1 MGRFIDLTGQKFG
14 RLTVIERDIERDNIR
29 KAEGKK
35 PKTYWFCK
43 CECGNITSVES
54 VSLRSGATTSCGCY
68 GKEQRL
74 KAQTKHGLSGT
85 RIKRIYY
92 NMLSRCYNPKT
103 PKFKNHGGREIKVCD
118 EWLGE
123 NGFINFVNWAMSNGY
138 DEDLTLDRID
148 NDGNYSPD
156 NCRWANEEI
165 QHKNRRITLYIEYN
179 GEKKT
184 VQEWSK
190 ELGIPENTIYT
201 RYFKGIYTTEEI
213 LYKGKLKRN
222 LKNKGE

>member
-1 MGRFIDLTGQKFG
+1 MDLVGQKFG
-14 RLTVIERDIERDNIR
+14 KLTVIKKDEIKTI
-29 KAEGKK
+29 KGKY
-35 PKTYWFCK
+35 TYWVCE
-43 CECGNITSVES
+43 CECGSVKS
-54 VSLRSGATTSCGCY
+54 IYQGSLRNGKTTSCGCY

-74 KAQTKHGLSGT
+74 KAKTKHGLSHT
-85 RIKRIYY
+85 RIKRIYD

-103 PKFKNHGGREIKVCD
+103 PKFKNHGGRGIKVCD

-138 DEDLTLDRID
+138 DEELTLDRID
-148 NDGNYSPD
+148 NDGDYSPD
-156 NCRWANEEI
+156 NCRWADEET

-190 ELGIPENTIYT
+190 ELGISENTIYY
-201 RYFKGIYTTEEI
+201 RYYHGYTPEEI

-222 LKNKGE
+222 

>member
-103 PKFKNHGGREIKVCD
+103 PKFKNHGGRGIKVCD

-138 DEDLTLDRID
+138 DEELTLDRID
-148 NDGNYSPD
+148 NDGDYSPD
-156 NCRWANEEI
+156 NCRWADEET

-190 ELGIPENTIYT
+190 ELGITKNTIYG
-201 RYFKGIYTTEEI
+201 RYFKGYPPEI
-213 LYKGKLKRN
+213 IFYKGNLKEI
-222 LKNKGE
+222 KNKGEI

>member
-14 RLTVIERDIERDNIR
+14 RLTVIERDNEKKGN
-29 KAEGKK
+29 GKK
-35 PKTYWFCK
+35 PKVCWKCI
-43 CECGNITSVES
+43 CECGNEVSVDGD
-54 VSLRSGATTSCGCY
+54 SLRRGNTTSCGCY

-74 KAQTKHGLSGT
+74 KANTKHGLSGT

-92 NMLSRCYNPKT
+92 NMLSRCYNENF
-103 PKFKNHGGREIKVCD
+103 PKFKNHGGRGIKVCD

-138 DEDLTLDRID
+138 DEKLTLDRIN
-148 NDGNYSPD
+148 NDGDYSPD

-190 ELGIPENTIYT
+190 ELGISKNTIYG
-201 RYFKGIYTTEEI
+201 RYFRGYPPEI
-213 LYKGKLKRN
+213 IFYKGNLKEI
-222 LKNKGE
+222 KNKGEM

>member
-1 MGRFIDLTGQKFG
+1 MDLVGQKFG
-14 RLTVIERDIERDNIR
+14 KLTVIKKDEIKTI
-29 KAEGKK
+29 KGKY
-35 PKTYWFCK
+35 TYWVCK
-43 CECGNITSVES
+43 CECGNVKSIYQG
-54 VSLRSGATTSCGCY
+54 SLRNGKTTSCGCY

-92 NMLSRCYNPKT
+92 NMLSRCYNPNT
-103 PKFKNHGGREIKVCD
+103 PKFKNHGGRGIKVCD

-123 NGFINFVNWAMSNGY
+123 NGFINFVDWAMSNGY
-138 DEDLTLDRID
+138 NEELTLDRID

-156 NCRWANEEI
+156 NCRWADEET

-190 ELGIPENTIYT
+190 ELGVPENTIYT